1 MKYLRLTAIL
11 PVSVALAQAPPSL
24 RDEAFLY
31 SAEWRLMHAG
41 NARISWSGNGPDRS
55 ASLHLVTAG
64 LAGKLYKVD
73 NHYSV
78 SYNSGFCA
86 SSSVMKAN
94 EGKKRREIMVTY
106 NRTPGKAEFVERDLL
121 KNNDVVGTREV
132 PVPAC
137 VHDTIAALGRL
148 RTLSTAPGQTVELP
162 ISDGKKSANVRI
174 QALTRETVKTR
185 VGRFNTIRYEAHLFN
200 DVIYRRKARLFVW
213 LTDDARRLPV
223 RVEIDMPFYIGNVVL
238 ELEKMDPVPANT
250 AAAINR

>member
-1 MKYLRLTAIL
+1 MKFCRLFAIVPISIL
-11 PVSVALAQAPPSL
+11 CAQGPSPV
-24 RDEAFLY
+24 RDETLLY
-31 SAEWRLMHAG
+31 TAEWRLMHSG
-41 NARISWSGNGPDRS
+41 NARISWSAAGPQRS
-55 ASLHLVTAG
+55 ASLHLETIG

-86 SSSVMKAN
+86 SASLMKAN
-94 EGKKRREIMVTY
+94 EGKKRREITVTY

-132 PVPAC
+132 EVPSC

-148 RTLSTAPGQTVELP
+148 RTLTVGPGQSVELP
-162 ISDGKKSANVRI
+162 ISDGKKSARVRI
-174 QALTRETVKTR
+174 QALKREPVNTPA
-185 VGRFNTIRYEAHLFN
+185 GRFDAIRYEAHIFN

-223 RVEIDMPFYIGNVVL
+223 RIEIDMPFFIGNVTL
-238 ELEKMDPVPANT
+238 ALQKTDLTSPAST
-250 AAAINR
+250 ASNR